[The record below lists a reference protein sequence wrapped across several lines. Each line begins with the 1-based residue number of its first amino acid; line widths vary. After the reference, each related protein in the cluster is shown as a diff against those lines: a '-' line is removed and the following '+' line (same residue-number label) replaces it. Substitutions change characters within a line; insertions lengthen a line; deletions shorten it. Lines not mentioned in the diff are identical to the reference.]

1 MNNTLAEISRAGV
14 AVWLDDLSRERLQNN
29 SLIDLIKH
37 DSVVGVTTNPS
48 IFSAAIRKS
57 NLYQEDIMASKSL
70 SIEEIIIKLTTDDV
84 RNACDL
90 FKDIYISTKHM
101 DGRVSIEVDPRF
113 AHDAQA
119 TIEQGKHL
127 WTLIDRPNLFI
138 KVPATIAGLPA
149 ITELIAS
156 GISVNVTLI
165 FSVERYKQ
173 VLAAYASGLHQLHAA
188 GGEIG
193 KVFSVASFFISRI
206 DTAVDAL
213 LPADSKL
220 RGSAAI
226 SNAVMAYEAF
236 QSFEESAVWQTLK
249 VAGSN
254 SQRPLWASTGVKD
267 PSYDP
272 NRYVLDLI
280 APNTVNTMPEQ
291 TLESVKKTGVYKG
304 LTITHN
310 LSLAKSNLA
319 KLALAGID
327 LDKIAIDLEADGVK
341 KFETAWLDLMNSVR
355 SFTASSK

>member
-29 SLIDLIKH
+29 SLINLIKQ

-48 IFSAAIRKS
+48 IFSTAIRKS

-70 SIEEIIIKLTTDDV
+70 SIEEIIMKLTTDDV

-188 GGEIG
+188 GGEVG

-249 VAGSN
+249 IAGSN

-304 LTITHN
+304 LTIIHN

-341 KFETAWLDLMNSVR
+341 KFEIAWIDLMNSVR
-355 SFTASSK
+355 SFTASS

>member
-48 IFSAAIRKS
+48 IFSTAIRKS

-188 GGEIG
+188 GGEVG

-226 SNAVMAYEAF
+226 SNAMMAYEAF

-304 LTITHN
+304 LTITYN

-341 KFETAWLDLMNSVR
+341 KFETAWIDLMNSVR

>member
-29 SLIDLIKH
+29 SLITLIKH

-48 IFSAAIRKS
+48 IFSTAIRKS

-70 SIEEIIIKLTTDDV
+70 SIEEIIMKLTTDDV

-226 SNAVMAYEAF
+226 SNAVMAYQAF

-249 VAGSN
+249 IAGSN

-304 LTITHN
+304 LTIIHN

-341 KFETAWLDLMNSVR
+341 KFEIAWIDLMNSVR
-355 SFTASSK
+355 SFTASS

>member
-48 IFSAAIRKS
+48 IFSTAIRKS

-304 LTITHN
+304 LTIIHN

-341 KFETAWLDLMNSVR
+341 KFEIAWIDLMKSVR
-355 SFTASSK
+355 SFTASS

>member
-1 MNNTLAEISRAGV
+1 
-14 AVWLDDLSRERLQNN
+14 
-29 SLIDLIKH
+29 
-37 DSVVGVTTNPS
+37 
-48 IFSAAIRKS
+48 
-57 NLYQEDIMASKSL
+57 
-70 SIEEIIIKLTTDDV
+70 
-84 RNACDL
+84 
-90 FKDIYISTKHM
+90 M

-127 WTLIDRPNLFI
+127 WTLIDRPNLFV
-138 KVPATIAGLPA
+138 KVPATIAGLSA

-156 GISVNVTLI
+156 GISVNITLI

-341 KFETAWLDLMNSVR
+341 KFEIAWIDLMNSVR
-355 SFTASSK
+355 SFTASS

>member
-29 SLIDLIKH
+29 SLTTLIKH

-90 FKDIYISTKHM
+90 FKDIYKNTKHM

-249 VAGSN
+249 IAGSN

-304 LTITHN
+304 LTITRN

-341 KFETAWLDLMNSVR
+341 KFEIAWIDLMNSVR
-355 SFTASSK
+355 SFTASS

>member
-48 IFSAAIRKS
+48 IFSTAIRKS

-188 GGEIG
+188 GGEVG

-220 RGSAAI
+220 RGRAAI

-249 VAGSN
+249 IAGSN

-291 TLESVKKTGVYKG
+291 TLETVKKTGVYKG
-304 LTITHN
+304 LTIIHN

-341 KFETAWLDLMNSVR
+341 KFEIAWIDLMNSVR
-355 SFTASSK
+355 SFTASS

>member
-1 MNNTLAEISRAGV
+1 
-14 AVWLDDLSRERLQNN
+14 
-29 SLIDLIKH
+29 
-37 DSVVGVTTNPS
+37 
-48 IFSAAIRKS
+48 
-57 NLYQEDIMASKSL
+57 
-70 SIEEIIIKLTTDDV
+70 
-84 RNACDL
+84 
-90 FKDIYISTKHM
+90 
-101 DGRVSIEVDPRF
+101 
-113 AHDAQA
+113 
-119 TIEQGKHL
+119 
-127 WTLIDRPNLFI
+127 
-138 KVPATIAGLPA
+138 
-149 ITELIAS
+149 
-156 GISVNVTLI
+156 
-165 FSVERYKQ
+165 
-173 VLAAYASGLHQLHAA
+173 LAAYASGLHQLLAA
-188 GGEIG
+188 GGEVG

-341 KFETAWLDLMNSVR
+341 KFEIAWIDLMNSVR
-355 SFTASSK
+355 SFTASS

>member
-29 SLIDLIKH
+29 SLTTLIKH

-48 IFSAAIRKS
+48 IFSTAIRKS

-188 GGEIG
+188 GGEVG

-249 VAGSN
+249 IAGSN

-304 LTITHN
+304 LTITRN

-341 KFETAWLDLMNSVR
+341 KFEIAWIDLMNSVR
-355 SFTASSK
+355 SFTASS

>member
-29 SLIDLIKH
+29 SLITLIKH

-90 FKDIYISTKHM
+90 FKDIYKNTKHM

-127 WTLIDRPNLFI
+127 WTLIDRPNLFV

-304 LTITHN
+304 LTITRN

-341 KFETAWLDLMNSVR
+341 KFEIAWIDLMNSVR
-355 SFTASSK
+355 SFTASS

>member
-37 DSVVGVTTNPS
+37 DRVVGVTTNPS
-48 IFSAAIRKS
+48 IFSTAIRKS

-70 SIEEIIIKLTTDDV
+70 SIEEIIMKLTTDDV

-113 AHDAQA
+113 AHDAQT

-188 GGEIG
+188 GGEVG

-249 VAGSN
+249 IAGSN
-254 SQRPLWASTGVKD
+254 SQRPLWASTGIKD

-304 LTITHN
+304 LTIIHN

-341 KFETAWLDLMNSVR
+341 KFEIAWIDLMNSVR
-355 SFTASSK
+355 SFTASS

>member
-188 GGEIG
+188 GGEVG

-206 DTAVDAL
+206 DKAVDAL
-213 LPADSKL
+213 LPADSRL

-341 KFETAWLDLMNSVR
+341 KFEIAWIDLMNSVR
-355 SFTASSK
+355 SFTASS

>member
-29 SLIDLIKH
+29 SLTTLIKH

-48 IFSAAIRKS
+48 IFSTAIRKS

-127 WTLIDRPNLFI
+127 WTLIDRPNLFV

-304 LTITHN
+304 LTITRN

-341 KFETAWLDLMNSVR
+341 KFEIAWIDLMNSVR
-355 SFTASSK
+355 SFTASS

>member
-48 IFSAAIRKS
+48 IFSTAIRKS

-127 WTLIDRPNLFI
+127 WTLIDRPNLFV

-188 GGEIG
+188 GGEVG
-193 KVFSVASFFISRI
+193 KVFSVASFFIGRI

-304 LTITHN
+304 LTIIHN

-341 KFETAWLDLMNSVR
+341 KFEIAWIDLMNSVR
-355 SFTASSK
+355 SFTASS

>member
-29 SLIDLIKH
+29 SLINLIKQ

-48 IFSAAIRKS
+48 IFSTAIRKS

-70 SIEEIIIKLTTDDV
+70 SIEEIIMKLTTDDV

-113 AHDAQA
+113 AHDAQT

-188 GGEIG
+188 GGEVG

-249 VAGSN
+249 IAGSN
-254 SQRPLWASTGVKD
+254 SQRPLWASTGIKD

-304 LTITHN
+304 LTIIHN

-341 KFETAWLDLMNSVR
+341 KFEIAWIDLMNSVR
-355 SFTASSK
+355 SFTASS

>member
-29 SLIDLIKH
+29 SLINLIKQ

-48 IFSAAIRKS
+48 IFSTAIRKS

-280 APNTVNTMPEQ
+280 APNTVNTMPEK
-291 TLESVKKTGVYKG
+291 TLESVKKAGVYKG

-341 KFETAWLDLMNSVR
+341 KFEIAWIDLMNSVR
-355 SFTASSK
+355 SFTASS

>member
-29 SLIDLIKH
+29 SLINLIKQ

-48 IFSAAIRKS
+48 IFSTAIRKS

-70 SIEEIIIKLTTDDV
+70 SIEEIIMKLTTDDV

-188 GGEIG
+188 GGEVG

-249 VAGSN
+249 IAGSN
-254 SQRPLWASTGVKD
+254 SQRPLWASTGIKD

-304 LTITHN
+304 LTITRN

-341 KFETAWLDLMNSVR
+341 KFEIAWIDLMNSVR
-355 SFTASSK
+355 SFTASS